1 MPAIPSLP
9 LRRNAAGAA
18 LDSIAIIR
26 LAVHVGASGGGRR
39 VASEIFAAEVR
50 HFVLCWPGPAAGPGR
65 AQLGEGPMNV
75 EAILRGKGRA
85 VATIR
90 PDQTIAAA
98 LAALRDRNIGALVVS
113 DDDQRVDGIIS
124 ERDIVHGL
132 ADRGGALLSL
142 NVAEVMTRRVVTC
155 GPADSVA
162 DLMALMTNRRIRHLP
177 VVDDGRL
184 VGIVS
189 IGDLVKNRL
198 DEIEYEAN
206 SLRSFIA
213 GA

>member
-1 MPAIPSLP
+1 
-9 LRRNAAGAA
+9 
-18 LDSIAIIR
+18 
-26 LAVHVGASGGGRR
+26 
-39 VASEIFAAEVR
+39 
-50 HFVLCWPGPAAGPGR
+50 
-65 AQLGEGPMNV
+65 MNV

>member
-1 MPAIPSLP
+1 
-9 LRRNAAGAA
+9 
-18 LDSIAIIR
+18 
-26 LAVHVGASGGGRR
+26 
-39 VASEIFAAEVR
+39 
-50 HFVLCWPGPAAGPGR
+50 
-65 AQLGEGPMNV
+65 MNV

-90 PDQTIAAA
+90 PDQTVTAV

-113 DDDQRVDGIIS
+113 EDGEAVDGIIS

-132 ADRGGALLSL
+132 ADHGGELLSL
-142 NVAEVMTRRVVTC
+142 NVTEVMTRLVTTC
-155 GPADSVA
+155 DPDDSVA
-162 DLMALMTNRRIRHLP
+162 DLMAEMTNRRIRHLP
-177 VVDDGRL
+177 VVRDGRL
-184 VGIVS
+184 AGIVS

-198 DEIEYEAN
+198 DEIEYEAR

>member
-1 MPAIPSLP
+1 
-9 LRRNAAGAA
+9 
-18 LDSIAIIR
+18 
-26 LAVHVGASGGGRR
+26 
-39 VASEIFAAEVR
+39 
-50 HFVLCWPGPAAGPGR
+50 
-65 AQLGEGPMNV
+65 MNV
-75 EAILRGKGRA
+75 EAILRGKGRT

-90 PDQTIAAA
+90 PDQTITAA

-113 DDDQRVDGIIS
+113 EDGDRVDGIIS

-132 ADRGGALLSL
+132 AGHGSALLALS
-142 NVAEVMTRRVVTC
+142 VAEAMTRRVTTC
-155 GPADSVA
+155 DPADTVA
-162 DLMALMTNRRIRHLP
+162 DLMAEMTNRRIRHLP
-177 VVDDGRL
+177 VVQNGKL

-198 DEIEYEAN
+198 DEIEYEAR